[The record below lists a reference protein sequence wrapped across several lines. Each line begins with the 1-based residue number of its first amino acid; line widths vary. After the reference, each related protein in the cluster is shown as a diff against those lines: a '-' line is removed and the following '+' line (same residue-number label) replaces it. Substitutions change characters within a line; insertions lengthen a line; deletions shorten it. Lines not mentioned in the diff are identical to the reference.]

1 MTIKNKNNVQSKEAA
16 MNTNYMSDY
25 GLQTWAYHLSMSYPF
40 DLDYLSPDDRRYNIY
55 VATLIPKL
63 SIDEDSIQFFEDY
76 IRFDVIV
83 GTGEHTSRERLDISI
98 FSDDMPEF
106 DHRKFEFDYEKPR
119 KAMVFTGWEK
129 GPVELNLLH
138 VYLEE
143 SKYYLDTEIVY
154 IGQAFGENGERLPAE
169 KLMSDPT
176 LQKVE
181 ADLLREYPEKDLA
194 LLLLEFKS
202 QLLEEIDSEDE
213 DLLELQEITKNP
225 PLELNNQIID
235 VTEAALI
242 NYFKPE
248 YNEKFN
254 IDIPSVEDYGL
265 HYRSV
270 NVQVHPDIMGLK
282 LFSKEKTYLSNER
295 IVSSPLLSKN

>member
-1 MTIKNKNNVQSKEAA
+1 
-16 MNTNYMSDY
+16 MNTKYMSEF

-63 SIDEDSIQFFEDY
+63 NIDEDSVQFFEDY

-83 GTGEHTSRERLDISI
+83 GTGEHTSRETLDISI

-106 DHRKFEFDYEKPR
+106 DHRKFEFEYEKPR

-138 VYLEE
+138 IYRED

-169 KLMSDPT
+169 ELMSDPT

-181 ADLLREYPEKDLA
+181 EAILREYPEKDLA

-202 QLLEEIDSEDE
+202 QLLEEIDSEDG
-213 DLLELQEITKNP
+213 DLVQLQEITKNP
-225 PLELNNQIID
+225 PLELSNQILD
-235 VTEAALI
+235 ATEAALI

-254 IDIPSVEDYGL
+254 NGFSRVEDHRL
-265 HYRSV
+265 HYHSIT
-270 NVQVHPDIMGLK
+270 VQVHPNIMGLK
-282 LFSKEKTYLSNER
+282 LFSKEKKYLSNER
-295 IVSSPLLSKN
+295 IVSSSLLSKN

>member
-1 MTIKNKNNVQSKEAA
+1 
-16 MNTNYMSDY
+16 MNTKYMSEF

-63 SIDEDSIQFFEDY
+63 NIDEDSLQFFEDY

-83 GTGEHTSRERLDISI
+83 GTGEYTSRETLDISI

-106 DHRKFEFDYEKPR
+106 DHRKFEFEYEQPR
-119 KAMVFTGWEK
+119 KAMVFKGWEK
-129 GPVELNLLH
+129 GPIELNLLH
-138 VYLEE
+138 VYLTE
-143 SKYYLDTEIVY
+143 SKYYLDTEIAY
-154 IGQAFGENGERLPAE
+154 IGQAFEENGERLPAE
-169 KLMSDPT
+169 ELMSDPT

-181 ADLLREYPEKDLA
+181 ADILREHPEKDLA

-213 DLLELQEITKNP
+213 DLLELQEITENP

-248 YNEKFN
+248 YNKKLNNNF
-254 IDIPSVEDYGL
+254 PSIEDSGL

-270 NVQVHPDIMGLK
+270 TVQVHPDIMGLK

-295 IVSSPLLSKN
+295 IVSPLLHSKI

>member
-1 MTIKNKNNVQSKEAA
+1 MGAA
-16 MNTNYMSDY
+16 MNTNYMPDY

-40 DLDYLSPDDRRYNIY
+40 YLDYLSPDDRRYNIY

-63 SIDEDSIQFFEDY
+63 SIDEDSVQFFEDY

-83 GTGEHTSRERLDISI
+83 GTGEHTSRETLDISI
-98 FSDDMPEF
+98 ISDDMPEF

-143 SKYYLDTEIVY
+143 SKYYLDTKIVY

-169 KLMSDPT
+169 ELMSDPM

-181 ADLLREYPEKDLA
+181 ADLLRNYPEKDLA

-202 QLLEEIDSEDE
+202 QLLEGIDSEDE
-213 DLLELQEITKNP
+213 DLVQLQEITKNL
-225 PLELNNQIID
+225 PLELDNQILD
-235 VTEAALI
+235 ATEAALI

-248 YNEKFN
+248 YNKKLNHDF
-254 IDIPSVEDYGL
+254 PSVEASGL

-270 NVQVHPDIMGLK
+270 TVQVHPDIMGLK

-295 IVSSPLLSKN
+295 IVSPLLHSKI

>member
-1 MTIKNKNNVQSKEAA
+1 
-16 MNTNYMSDY
+16 
-25 GLQTWAYHLSMSYPF
+25 
-40 DLDYLSPDDRRYNIY
+40 
-55 VATLIPKL
+55 
-63 SIDEDSIQFFEDY
+63 
-76 IRFDVIV
+76 
-83 GTGEHTSRERLDISI
+83 
-98 FSDDMPEF
+98 
-106 DHRKFEFDYEKPR
+106 
-119 KAMVFTGWEK
+119 
-129 GPVELNLLH
+129 
-138 VYLEE
+138 
-143 SKYYLDTEIVY
+143 
-154 IGQAFGENGERLPAE
+154 GENGERLPAE
-169 KLMSDPT
+169 ELMSDPT

-181 ADLLREYPEKDLA
+181 EAILREYPEKDLA

-254 IDIPSVEDYGL
+254 IDFPSIEDYGL

-295 IVSSPLLSKN
+295 IV

>member
-1 MTIKNKNNVQSKEAA
+1 
-16 MNTNYMSDY
+16 MNTNYMPDY

-40 DLDYLSPDDRRYNIY
+40 DLDYLSPDDQRYNIY

-63 SIDEDSIQFFEDY
+63 NIDENSVQFFEDY

-83 GTGEHTSRERLDISI
+83 GTGEHTSRETLDISI
-98 FSDDMPEF
+98 ISDDMPEF

-129 GPVELNLLH
+129 GPIELNLLH

-154 IGQAFGENGERLPAE
+154 IGQAFRENGERLPAE
-169 KLMSDPT
+169 ELMSDPT
-176 LQKVE
+176 LQKLE

-213 DLLELQEITKNP
+213 DLIQLEEITKNP
-225 PLELNNQIID
+225 PLELNNQIIG

-254 IDIPSVEDYGL
+254 NDFPRVEDHGL

-282 LFSKEKTYLSNER
+282 LYSKEKKYLSNER
-295 IVSSPLLSKN
+295 IVSPLLHTNS

>member
-1 MTIKNKNNVQSKEAA
+1 
-16 MNTNYMSDY
+16 MNTKYMPEF

-63 SIDEDSIQFFEDY
+63 SIDEDSVQFFENY

-83 GTGEHTSRERLDISI
+83 GTGEHTSRETLDISI

-119 KAMVFTGWEK
+119 KAMVFTGWQK
-129 GPVELNLLH
+129 GPIELNLLH
-138 VYLEE
+138 VYCEY

-154 IGQAFGENGERLPAE
+154 IGQAFGENGERLSAE
-169 KLMSDPT
+169 ELMSDPT
-176 LQKVE
+176 LHKVE
-181 ADLLREYPEKDLA
+181 ANLLREYPEKDLA

-213 DLLELQEITKNP
+213 DLIQLQEITKNP
-225 PLELNNQIID
+225 PLELNNQILD
-235 VTEAALI
+235 ATEVALI
-242 NYFKPE
+242 NYFKPK
-248 YNEKFN
+248 YNKKLNNDFLR
-254 IDIPSVEDYGL
+254 VEDSGL
-265 HYRSV
+265 HYRSIT
-270 NVQVHPDIMGLK
+270 VQVHPDIMGLK
-282 LFSKEKTYLSNER
+282 LSSKEKTYLSNER
-295 IVSSPLLSKN
+295 IVSAPLLSKS

>member
-1 MTIKNKNNVQSKEAA
+1 
-16 MNTNYMSDY
+16 MNTNYMPDY

-63 SIDEDSIQFFEDY
+63 NIDENSVQFFEDY

-83 GTGEHTSRERLDISI
+83 GTGEHTSRETLDISI
-98 FSDDMPEF
+98 ISDDMPEF

-129 GPVELNLLH
+129 GPIELNLLH

-154 IGQAFGENGERLPAE
+154 IGQAFRENGERLPAE
-169 KLMSDPT
+169 ELMSDPT
-176 LQKVE
+176 LQKLE

-213 DLLELQEITKNP
+213 DLIQLEEITKNP
-225 PLELNNQIID
+225 PLELNNQIIG

-254 IDIPSVEDYGL
+254 NDFPRVEDHGL

-282 LFSKEKTYLSNER
+282 LYSKEKKYLSNER
-295 IVSSPLLSKN
+295 IVSPLLHTNS

>member
-1 MTIKNKNNVQSKEAA
+1 
-16 MNTNYMSDY
+16 MNTKYMPDY
-25 GLQTWAYHLSMSYPF
+25 RLQTWAYHLSMSYPF

-63 SIDEDSIQFFEDY
+63 SIEEGSVQFFEDY

-83 GTGEHTSRERLDISI
+83 GTGEHTSRETLDISI
-98 FSDDMPEF
+98 ISDDMPEF

-119 KAMVFTGWEK
+119 KAMVFKGWEK
-129 GPVELNLLH
+129 GPIELNLLH

-169 KLMSDPT
+169 ELMSNPT
-176 LQKVE
+176 LQKLE
-181 ADLLREYPEKDLA
+181 ADILSEYPEKDLA

-213 DLLELQEITKNP
+213 DLIQLQELTKNP
-225 PLELNNQIID
+225 PLELNNQILNA
-235 VTEAALI
+235 TEAALI
-242 NYFKPE
+242 NHFNPE
-248 YNEKFN
+248 YNKKFN
-254 IDIPSVEDYGL
+254 NGFSRIEAHRL
-265 HYRSV
+265 HYHSIT
-270 NVQVHPDIMGLK
+270 VQVHPDIMGLK

-295 IVSSPLLSKN
+295 IISSPLLSKN

>member
-1 MTIKNKNNVQSKEAA
+1 
-16 MNTNYMSDY
+16 
-25 GLQTWAYHLSMSYPF
+25 MSYPF

-63 SIDEDSIQFFEDY
+63 SIDEDSVQFFEDY

-83 GTGEHTSRERLDISI
+83 GTGEHISRETLDFSI
-98 FSDDMPEF
+98 ISDDMPEF

-129 GPVELNLLH
+129 GPIELNLLH

-143 SKYYLDTEIVY
+143 SKYYLNTEIVY
-154 IGQAFGENGERLPAE
+154 IGQAFGENGECLPAE
-169 KLMSDPT
+169 ELMSDPT

-202 QLLEEIDSEDE
+202 QLLEEIDSEDG
-213 DLLELQEITKNP
+213 DLVQLQEITKNP
-225 PLELNNQIID
+225 PLELSNQILD
-235 VTEAALI
+235 ATEAALI

-254 IDIPSVEDYGL
+254 NGFSRVEDHRL
-265 HYRSV
+265 HYHSIT
-270 NVQVHPDIMGLK
+270 VQVHPNIMGLK
-282 LFSKEKTYLSNER
+282 LFSKEKKYLSNER
-295 IVSSPLLSKN
+295 IVSSSLLSKN

>member
-1 MTIKNKNNVQSKEAA
+1 MTIKNNARSKEAA
-16 MNTNYMSDY
+16 MNTKYMPDY

-63 SIDEDSIQFFEDY
+63 NIDEDSVQFFENY

-83 GTGEHTSRERLDISI
+83 GTGEHTSRETLDISI
-98 FSDDMPEF
+98 FSDDMSEF
-106 DHRKFEFDYEKPR
+106 DHRKFKFEYEKPR

-138 VYLEE
+138 VYRED

-154 IGQAFGENGERLPAE
+154 IGQAFGENGKRLPAE
-169 KLMSDPT
+169 ELMSDPM

-213 DLLELQEITKNP
+213 DLVQLQEITENP
-225 PLELNNQIID
+225 PLELNNQILNA
-235 VTEAALI
+235 TETALI

-248 YNEKFN
+248 YNKKLNNDFPN
-254 IDIPSVEDYGL
+254 VEDHGL
-265 HYRSV
+265 RYRSAT
-270 NVQVHPDIMGLK
+270 VQIHPDIMGLK
-282 LFSKEKTYLSNER
+282 LFSQEKTYLSNER
-295 IVSSPLLSKN
+295 IVFSALHSKN

>member
-1 MTIKNKNNVQSKEAA
+1 M
-16 MNTNYMSDY
+16 
-25 GLQTWAYHLSMSYPF
+25 
-40 DLDYLSPDDRRYNIY
+40 
-55 VATLIPKL
+55 ATLIPKL
-63 SIDEDSIQFFEDY
+63 NIDEDSIQFFEDY

-83 GTGEHTSRERLDISI
+83 GTGKHTSRETLDISI

-138 VYLEE
+138 VYHED

-169 KLMSDPT
+169 ELMSDPM

-225 PLELNNQIID
+225 PPELNNQTLNA
-235 VTEAALI
+235 TEAALI

-248 YNEKFN
+248 YNKKLNNDFRR
-254 IDIPSVEDYGL
+254 VEDLGL
-265 HYRSV
+265 HYHSV
-270 NVQVHPDIMGLK
+270 TVQVHPDIMGLK

-295 IVSSPLLSKN
+295 IVPSLSHSNS

>member
-1 MTIKNKNNVQSKEAA
+1 MTIKNNVLFKEVA
-16 MNTNYMSDY
+16 MNTKYMPDY

-63 SIDEDSIQFFEDY
+63 SIAEGSVQFFEDY

-83 GTGEHTSRERLDISI
+83 GTGEHTSRETLDISI
-98 FSDDMPEF
+98 FSDDILEF
-106 DHRKFEFDYEKPR
+106 DHRKFEFEYEKPR

-154 IGQAFGENGERLPAE
+154 IEQAFRENRERLPAE
-169 KLMSDPT
+169 ELMSDPT

-202 QLLEEIDSEDE
+202 QLLEEVDSKDE

-235 VTEAALI
+235 ATEAALI
-242 NYFKPE
+242 NHFKPE

-254 IDIPSVEDYGL
+254 NGFARVEDHGL
-265 HYRSV
+265 HYHSIT
-270 NVQVHPDIMGLK
+270 VQLHPDIMGLK

-295 IVSSPLLSKN
+295 IVSSPSHSNS

>member
-1 MTIKNKNNVQSKEAA
+1 MTIKNNVLSKGAA
-16 MNTNYMSDY
+16 MNTKYMPDY

-63 SIDEDSIQFFEDY
+63 SIDEDSMLFFEDY

-83 GTGEHTSRERLDISI
+83 GTGEHTSRETLDISI
-98 FSDDMPEF
+98 ISDDMPEF
-106 DHRKFEFDYEKPR
+106 DHKKFEFAYEEPR

-138 VYLEE
+138 VYLAE

-154 IGQAFGENGERLPAE
+154 IGQAFRENGERLPAE
-169 KLMSDPT
+169 ELMSDST
-176 LQKVE
+176 LLKVE
-181 ADLLREYPEKDLA
+181 EAILHDYPEKDLA

-213 DLLELQEITKNP
+213 DLIQLQELTKKP
-225 PLELNNQIID
+225 PLELNNQILD
-235 VTEAALI
+235 ATEAALI

-248 YNEKFN
+248 YNKKLNDKFPN
-254 IDIPSVEDYGL
+254 VEDHGL
-265 HYRSV
+265 RYRSAT
-270 NVQVHPDIMGLK
+270 VQIHPDIMGLK
-282 LFSKEKTYLSNER
+282 LLSKEKTYLSNER
-295 IVSSPLLSKN
+295 IVSSVSDSNT

>member
-1 MTIKNKNNVQSKEAA
+1 
-16 MNTNYMSDY
+16 MNTNYMSEF

-40 DLDYLSPDDRRYNIY
+40 DLDYLSSDDRRYNIY

-63 SIDEDSIQFFEDY
+63 SIDEDSVQFFEDY
-76 IRFDVIV
+76 ICFDVIV
-83 GTGEHTSRERLDISI
+83 GTGEHTSRETLDISI

-138 VYLEE
+138 VYRED

-169 KLMSDPT
+169 ELMSDPT

-181 ADLLREYPEKDLA
+181 TDLLREYPEKDLA

-213 DLLELQEITKNP
+213 DLVQLQELTKNP
-225 PLELNNQIID
+225 PLELNNRILD
-235 VTEAALI
+235 ATEAAMI

-248 YNEKFN
+248 YNGKFN
-254 IDIPSVEDYGL
+254 IDFPSVEDYGL
-265 HYRSV
+265 HYHSV
-270 NVQVHPDIMGLK
+270 NVQVHSDIMGLK

-295 IVSSPLLSKN
+295 IVSSHLLSKN

>member
-1 MTIKNKNNVQSKEAA
+1 MTIKNNVPSKEGA

-63 SIDEDSIQFFEDY
+63 SIDEDAVQFFEDY

-83 GTGEHTSRERLDISI
+83 GTGEHTSRETLDISI
-98 FSDDMPEF
+98 ISDDMPEF

-129 GPVELNLLH
+129 GPIELNLLH

-169 KLMSDPT
+169 ELMSDPT
-176 LQKVE
+176 LQKLE

-202 QLLEEIDSEDE
+202 QLLEEIDNEDE
-213 DLLELQEITKNP
+213 DLIQLQELTKNP
-225 PLELNNQIID
+225 PLELNNQILD
-235 VTEAALI
+235 ATEATLI
-242 NYFKPE
+242 NHFKPE

-254 IDIPSVEDYGL
+254 NGFSRVEDHGL
-265 HYRSV
+265 HYHSIT
-270 NVQVHPDIMGLK
+270 VQVHPDIMGLK
-282 LFSKEKTYLSNER
+282 LFSKEKKYLSNER

>member
-1 MTIKNKNNVQSKEAA
+1 
-16 MNTNYMSDY
+16 MNTNYMPDY

-40 DLDYLSPDDRRYNIY
+40 DLGHLSPDDRRYNIY

-63 SIDEDSIQFFEDY
+63 SIDEDYVQFFENH

-83 GTGEHTSRERLDISI
+83 GTGEHTLRETLDVSVFPSVI
-98 FSDDMPEF
+98 PGF
-106 DHRKFEFDYEKPR
+106 DHRKFEFDYEQSR

-129 GPVELNLLH
+129 GVIELSLLQ
-138 VYLEE
+138 VYREH

-169 KLMSDPT
+169 ELMSDPM

-181 ADLLREYPEKDLA
+181 ADLLRQYPEKDLA

-202 QLLEEIDSEDE
+202 QLLEEIDSEDG
-213 DLLELQEITKNP
+213 DLIQLEEITKNP
-225 PLELNNQIID
+225 PLELNNQILD
-235 VTEAALI
+235 APEAALI

-248 YNEKFN
+248 YNKKFN
-254 IDIPSVEDYGL
+254 NDSPSVEAHGL

-270 NVQVHPDIMGLK
+270 TVQVHPDIMGLK
-282 LFSKEKTYLSNER
+282 LFSKEKTYLSNEP
-295 IVSSPLLSKN
+295 IVSPLLHSKI

>member
-1 MTIKNKNNVQSKEAA
+1 MTIKNNVLSKEVA
-16 MNTNYMSDY
+16 MNTKYMSEF

-63 SIDEDSIQFFEDY
+63 NIDEHSVQFFEDY

-83 GTGEHTSRERLDISI
+83 GTGEHTSRETRDISI
-98 FSDDMPEF
+98 ISDDMPEF
-106 DHRKFEFDYEKPR
+106 DHRKFEFAYEKPR

-129 GPVELNLLH
+129 GPIELNLLH
-138 VYLEE
+138 VYLTE

-154 IGQAFGENGERLPAE
+154 IGQAFRENGERLPAE
-169 KLMSDPT
+169 ELMSDPT

-181 ADLLREYPEKDLA
+181 EAILREYPEKDLA

-254 IDIPSVEDYGL
+254 NDFPSVEDYSL

-270 NVQVHPDIMGLK
+270 NVQIHPDIMGLK
-282 LFSKEKTYLSNER
+282 LYSKEKKYLSNER
-295 IVSSPLLSKN
+295 IVSPLLHTNS